1 MDVISAALKV
11 AERIVDRAALA
22 VTNAEECKLLASLA
36 GQTKPFLQRLEQL
49 RLDDPSLLA
58 ALDLI
63 FDALNEADRV
73 IEDCCKSTV
82 LTGMIFAS
90 KNSEK
95 LKHVNQRMQHALQKI
110 PLATL
115 PAMEEM
121 RQCMFALQDNLRK
134 AKFNSVAVST
144 HQTRVWKD
152 EMEKA
157 FNKNL
162 EGTEEMKT
170 VLVDMMKEHS
180 RTVEVK
186 LQDLAVLKE
195 YMHEAR
201 RDKDRLLEYELKH
214 IIDAINESLK
224 QTEQA
229 TASDLSAALL
239 DQLRCCPI
247 SKQVMEDPVML
258 KDSGIT
264 YERASIEEWLRR
276 GHKKDP
282 VTRTEIR
289 SGELIPNQLAKSLV
303 SSAVGIDGLED
314 RQSGTEKRHP
324 LGAELNEEHG
334 KHARADNAVTP
345 VCIHFT
351 VVHHR

>member
-63 FDALNEADRV
+63 LDALNEADRV

-82 LTGMIFAS
+82 LIGMIFAS
-90 KNSEK
+90 RNSAK
-95 LKHVNQRMQHALQKI
+95 LKHVNQRLQHALQKI

-180 RTVEVK
+180 RTVEAK
-186 LQDLAVLKE
+186 LQDLDVLKN
-195 YMHEAR
+195 YMREAR
-201 RDKDRLLEYELKH
+201 REKDQLLEYELKH

-224 QTEQA
+224 PKEQA
-229 TASDLSAALL
+229 TASDLSADVL
-239 DQLRCCPI
+239 DQLCCCPI
-247 SKQVMEDPVML
+247 SKEVMKDPVVL
-258 KDSGIT
+258 KDSGVT
-264 YERASIEEWLRR
+264 YERASIEDWLRR
-276 GHKKDP
+276 GNKKDP
-282 VTRTEIR
+282 VTETEIK
-289 SGELIPNQLAKSLV
+289 SYELIPNLLAKSLV
-303 SSAVGIDGLED
+303 SFAIAIDGSEKH
-314 RQSGTEKRHP
+314 QTETEKRQPRETELYEGRGQHTR
-324 LGAELNEEHG
+324 AE
-334 KHARADNAVTP
+334 NAATS
-345 VCIHFT
+345 VCIKCA
-351 VVHHR
+351 VIYL